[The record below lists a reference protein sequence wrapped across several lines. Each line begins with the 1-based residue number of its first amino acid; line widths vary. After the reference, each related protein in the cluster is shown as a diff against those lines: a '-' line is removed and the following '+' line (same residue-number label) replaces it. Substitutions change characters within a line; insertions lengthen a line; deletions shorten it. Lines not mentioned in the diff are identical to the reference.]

1 MRRGGRRLRARL
13 NWDTGPRLLAVAAVA
28 GVAALVLFAPI
39 GSAAS
44 DASGP
49 GVTLSTT
56 ALAFHDLPVGA
67 RSEAQAVTVTNSG
80 DAPLTI
86 STFRITGVDAG
97 DFGQGALCPVAPDTL
112 AAGSSCTIYV
122 SFRPGSAGPKTA
134 TFVIGDDAPS
144 SPQTVDLSGAGLDG
158 GGGTPVATISPVGAL
173 AFGNQIINTRSEAKA
188 VTLANTGAGPLTI
201 DTFRINGA
209 DGADFSQGADCPVSP
224 SSLPAGA
231 SCTIYVSFAPGT
243 PGSKSATLAIGDDA
257 GGGQTVSLTGTGTLG
272 AAAVTLT
279 PPSLTFADRS
289 VGTTSDAQALSLT
302 NTGLGPL
309 TISTFRINGADAS
322 DFAQGAD
329 CPVGPDSLAPGASC
343 TIYVSFTPHSGG
355 LKSATLTIGDDA
367 PSSPQTVALG
377 GRGLSD
383 PQVSLSPS
391 SLFFGS
397 ETVGTESSQQT
408 VKITNSGGGPLAL
421 DSIGITGADAG
432 DFVESDDCPATL
444 AIGASCSATIGF
456 DPATA
461 GLDSASL
468 TLSDDAPG
476 GSQAIGLAGAGLMP
490 GTWFSDD
497 FESGSLVQW
506 NALSSADSTI
516 AIDSSVAHSG
526 SDSVRFTNSSNDQSS
541 RLYADLAGGGHAQ
554 SYTHFCFRIAPGL
567 TEGIEIAN
575 GRAITDEYPLGI
587 RRFVISYN
595 PGTKGLEGYFF
606 NENLDRLELDAAGG
620 QVQTGVWHCAELYLD
635 ERVNGMAELWLDG
648 APVGSVSGDLG
659 TPSPYSRFYLWN
671 QASAGTVWFD
681 DVRVGDSPS
690 G

>member
-1 MRRGGRRLRARL
+1 
-13 NWDTGPRLLAVAAVA
+13 VAATASVI
-28 GVAALVLFAPI
+28 ALVLLAPL
-39 GSAAS
+39 GSAAGS
-44 DASGP
+44 ASGP
-49 GVTLSTT
+49 EVTLSTT
-56 ALAFHDLPVGA
+56 ALAFHDVPVGA
-67 RSEAQAVTVTNSG
+67 RSEAQAVTVTNTG

-86 STFRITGVDAG
+86 STFRITGIDAA

-122 SFRPGSAGPKTA
+122 SFRPDSAGPKTA
-134 TFVIGDDAPS
+134 TLAIGDDAPA
-144 SPQTVDLSGAGLDG
+144 SPQTVDLSGGGVDG
-158 GGGTPVATISPVGAL
+158 GSGTPVATISPVGAL

-201 DTFRINGA
+201 STFRVNGA
-209 DGADFSQGADCPVSP
+209 DAADFSQGADCPVSP
-224 SSLPAGA
+224 TPLPAGA
-231 SCTIYVSFAPGT
+231 SCTIYVSFAPDT
-243 PGSKSATLAIGDDA
+243 AGSKSATLAIGDDA
-257 GGGQTVSLTGTGTLG
+257 GGGQTVSLTGAGTLG
-272 AAAVTLT
+272 AAAVTLS
-279 PPSLTFADRS
+279 PPLLTFADRS
-289 VGTTSDAQALSLT
+289 VGTTSDAQPVSLT

-309 TISTFRINGADAS
+309 TISTFRINGADAA

-343 TIYVSFTPHSGG
+343 TIYVSFTPHSAG
-355 LKSATLTIGDDA
+355 LKSAMLTIGDDA
-367 PSSPQTVALG
+367 PTSPQTVALG

-383 PQVSLSPS
+383 PQVSVSPS

-397 ETVGTESSQQT
+397 ETVGTESGQQT
-408 VKITNSGGGPLAL
+408 VSITNTGGGPLAIAA
-421 DSIGITGADAG
+421 IGVTGADAG
-432 DFVESDDCPATL
+432 DFVEGDDCPTTL
-444 AIGASCSATIGF
+444 AIGASCSVTIGF
-456 DPATA
+456 DPAAA
-461 GLDSASL
+461 GLDDAAL
-468 TLSDDAPG
+468 TLNDNAPG
-476 GSQAIGLAGAGLMP
+476 GSQSVALSGSGLLP

-506 NALSSADSTI
+506 NALWSADSTI

-567 TEGIEIAN
+567 SEGIEIAN

-587 RRFVISYN
+587 RRFVITYN
-595 PGTKGLEGYFF
+595 PVTKGLEGYFF
-606 NENLDRLELDAAGG
+606 NENLDRLDLYAATG

-635 ERVNGMAELWLDG
+635 ERVNGRAELWLDG
-648 APVGSVSGDLG
+648 ASVGSVSGDLG
-659 TPSPYSRFYLWN
+659 TPSPYSRVYLWN

-681 DVRVGDSPS
+681 DVVVGDSPS